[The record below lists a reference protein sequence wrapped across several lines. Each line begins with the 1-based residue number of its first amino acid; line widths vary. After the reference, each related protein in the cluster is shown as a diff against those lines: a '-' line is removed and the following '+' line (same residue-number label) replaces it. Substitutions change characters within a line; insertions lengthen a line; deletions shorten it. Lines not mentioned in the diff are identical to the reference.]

1 MRKNSST
8 NFILEKNFI
17 DIKQEKGI
25 TLVALVITIIILI
38 ILSTITINM
47 AFGDNGLIE
56 KAELARDLTL
66 NSTSYGEESIDNL
79 TDYMQQLIK
88 DEDIPTDPEE
98 PETPISVIEAKESG
112 EAFSEKTTVQ
122 DVNGNQ
128 IKVPAG
134 FKIASDSGNTVQEGI
149 VIEDVSASTDTNV
162 IGSQYVWIPVGTFK
176 KDDNST
182 VEIILGRYTF
192 STSSP
197 GTPHLEQAAYED
209 GNDLNYT
216 NQKLIDSYFIELSGA
231 HRDGNESNGQN
242 ATAKDLAEFVASVK
256 ENGGYYIGRYEARD
270 GETDTERTDLT
281 EDTNQITLASNNYIY
296 NYVTQPQAASLSQ
309 EMYNDDNFESDLMNS
324 YAWDTAVYFLQ
335 KCDDRKDKSIP
346 YSKQTGVIPTF
357 APQGTNNLNTKD
369 IICNIYDMASN
380 CIEFTT
386 ETADNENGIV
396 MRGGGFNSKSNQ
408 ITAARIGTPHGD
420 DIVISFRPVL
430 YLNY

>member
-1 MRKNSST
+1 MKKNT
-8 NFILEKNFI
+8 
-17 DIKQEKGI
+17 KGI
-25 TLVALVITIIILI
+25 TLIALVITIIVLLILAGVSI
-38 ILSTITINM
+38 AMLT
-47 AFGDNGLIE
+47 GDNGILTQAQNAKNKTERGKVNE
-56 KAELARDLTL
+56 KNTL
-66 NSTSYGEESIDNL
+66 ESYEQMINASTGVTLGAI
-79 TDYMQQLIK
+79 TG
-88 DEDIPTDPEE
+88 DEKNNTIT
-98 PETPISVIEAKESG
+98 
-112 EAFSEKTTVQ
+112 Q
-122 DVNGNQ
+122 DSLGNRVV
-128 IKVPAG
+128 VPAG
-134 FKIASDSGNTVQEGI
+134 FKVVNPNENVEDGI
-149 VIEDVSASTDTNV
+149 IIEDVSHGDTV
-162 IGSQYVWIPVGTFK
+162 GSQFVWIPVGTGLKK
-176 KDDNST
+176 KDGTKFDIKLSRYVFDASGIPSDRGSNILGDLWQELNIGKKNST
-182 VEIILGRYTF
+182 AKENIESENEGFRG
-192 STSSP
+192 STI
-197 GTPHLEQAAYED
+197 A
-209 GNDLNYT
+209 
-216 NQKLIDSYFIELSGA
+216 
-231 HRDGNESNGQN
+231 
-242 ATAKDLAEFVASVK
+242 
-256 ENGGYYIGRYEARD
+256 NGGYYIGRYEARD

-324 YAWDTAVYFLQ
+324 YARDTAVYFLQ

-430 YLNY
+430 CLNY

>member
-134 FKIASDSGNTVQEGI
+134 FKIASDRNE
-149 VIEDVSASTDTNV
+149 IEQMSIDNLKSMSSNVSLSEALNKNV
-162 IGSQYVWIPVGTFK
+162 I
-176 KDDNST
+176 
-182 VEIILGRYTF
+182 
-192 STSSP
+192 
-197 GTPHLEQAAYED
+197 
-209 GNDLNYT
+209 
-216 NQKLIDSYFIELSGA
+216 
-231 HRDGNESNGQN
+231 
-242 ATAKDLAEFVASVK
+242 
-256 ENGGYYIGRYEARD
+256 
-270 GETDTERTDLT
+270 
-281 EDTNQITLASNNYIY
+281 
-296 NYVTQPQAASLSQ
+296 
-309 EMYNDDNFESDLMNS
+309 
-324 YAWDTAVYFLQ
+324 
-335 KCDDRKDKSIP
+335 
-346 YSKQTGVIPTF
+346 
-357 APQGTNNLNTKD
+357 TNNNAQNFNNQSPNPQN
-369 IICNIYDMASN
+369 NIN
-380 CIEFTT
+380 
-386 ETADNENGIV
+386 
-396 MRGGGFNSKSNQ
+396 NQ
-408 ITAARIGTPHGD
+408 NNIQQ
-420 DIVISFRPVL
+420 
-430 YLNY
+430 